1 MKNKDNLDSKKEKKV
16 NKIKEQLARLREKL
30 ASENK
35 HPSFPSKSK
44 FKKTKDEAKQAEAP
58 KKVKEAKEK
67 KTRRKE
73 EPKKKVKEAKEKKEE
88 PKKKVK
94 GAKEKK
100 EEPKNKAKEAKEKKA
115 RRKEEA
121 KKKAKEA
128 KEKKARRKEEA
139 KKKEVRIKAEAKKKE
154 ARIKVEAKKKE
165 ARIKVE
171 AKKKEARI
179 KVEAQRKAKEEAKK
193 KEEEAQR
200 KEEEAKRTY
209 EEELEEQLSE
219 EEITGFQL
227 EKTDMD
233 KMCNRVCEIIAGYEA
248 KGILQSEL
256 WKKLKLSSRDGSRL
270 ALKLE
275 RMGMI
280 TREKILEKERWTYK
294 LIIKKTPIS
303 TKSIEGAPCLT
314 CPVQSKCSIDG
325 EISPKTCQWIED
337 WVLIE
342 LKNK

>member
-1 MKNKDNLDSKKEKKV
+1 VGNDKNVGVKKEKGIRKLTDRISFWKAKSQADEEERHSPKPKPKLK
-16 NKIKEQLARLREKL
+16 KIKA
-30 ASENK
+30 
-35 HPSFPSKSK
+35 
-44 FKKTKDEAKQAEAP
+44 KTKQ
-58 KKVKEAKEK
+58 
-67 KTRRKE
+67 
-73 EPKKKVKEAKEKKEE
+73 
-88 PKKKVK
+88 
-94 GAKEKK
+94 
-100 EEPKNKAKEAKEKKA
+100 PKNKKFQVIEPQRKA
-115 RRKEEA
+115 N
-121 KKKAKEA
+121 
-128 KEKKARRKEEA
+128 EA
-139 KKKEVRIKAEAKKKE
+139 KKKEARIKVEPQRKANEAKIEAQRKANEAKIEAQRKANETKKKEARIKIEAQRKANEAKIVAQRKAKEAKKKE
-154 ARIKVEAKKKE
+154 ARIKVEAQRKAKKAKIV
-165 ARIKVE
+165 AQRKAKE

-193 KEEEAQR
+193 KEEEAKK

-209 EEELEEQLSE
+209 EDELEEQLSE

-233 KMCNRVCEIIAGYEA
+233 KMCNRVCEMIAGYENE
-248 KGILQSEL
+248 GTLQSEL

-280 TREKILEKERWTYK
+280 TREKILEKQRWTYK
-294 LIIKKTPIS
+294 LIIKKIPIS

>member
-1 MKNKDNLDSKKEKKV
+1 MKNDNNLGNPKLKKI
-16 NKIKEQLARLREKL
+16 NKIKEELARLREKL
-30 ASENK
+30 SASENK
-35 HPSFPSKSK
+35 QPSSSLKPKPKKIQAKTKQAKSQKFQVIEAQRKSK
-44 FKKTKDEAKQAEAP
+44 
-58 KKVKEAKEK
+58 
-67 KTRRKE
+67 
-73 EPKKKVKEAKEKKEE
+73 
-88 PKKKVK
+88 
-94 GAKEKK
+94 
-100 EEPKNKAKEAKEKKA
+100 
-115 RRKEEA
+115 
-121 KKKAKEA
+121 
-128 KEKKARRKEEA
+128 EA
-139 KKKEVRIKAEAKKKE
+139 KKKEARIKAEAKKKE
-154 ARIKVEAKKKE
+154 TRIKAEAKKKETRIKEEAKKKETRIKVEAQRKSKKAKIV
-165 ARIKVE
+165 AQRKSKE

-179 KVEAQRKAKEEAKK
+179 KVEAQRKAKEEAKR
-193 KEEEAQR
+193 KEEEAKK

-209 EEELEEQLSE
+209 EDELEEQLSE

-233 KMCNRVCEIIAGYEA
+233 KMCNRVCEMIAGYETN
-248 KGILQSEL
+248 GTLQSEL

-294 LIIKKTPIS
+294 LIIKKIPVS

-337 WVLIE
+337 WVMIE

>member
-16 NKIKEQLARLREKL
+16 NKIKEQLARLRAKL

-35 HPSFPSKSK
+35 HPSFASKSK
-44 FKKTKDEAKQAEAP
+44 FKKTKDKAKQAEAP
-58 KKVKEAKEK
+58 KKAKEAKEK
-67 KTRRKE
+67 KARRKE
-73 EPKKKVKEAKEKKEE
+73 DPKKKAKEAKEKKARRKED
-88 PKKKVK
+88 PKK
-94 GAKEKK
+94 
-100 EEPKNKAKEAKEKKA
+100 KAKEAKEKKA

-139 KKKEVRIKAEAKKKE
+139 KKKAKEAKEKKARRKEEAKKK
-154 ARIKVEAKKKE
+154 AKEAKEKE
-165 ARIKVE
+165 
-171 AKKKEARI
+171 
-179 KVEAQRKAKEEAKK
+179 EEAKK
-193 KEEEAQR
+193 KEEEA
-200 KEEEAKRTY
+200 KRTY
-209 EEELEEQLSE
+209 EDELEEQLTE

-233 KMCNRVCEIIAGYEA
+233 KMCNRVCEIIAGYESD
-248 KGILQSEL
+248 GILQSQL
-256 WKKLKLSSRDGSRL
+256 WKKFKLSSRDGSRL

-303 TKSIEGAPCLT
+303 TKSIEGSPCLT
-314 CPVQSKCSIDG
+314 CPVESKCSLDG

-337 WVLIE
+337 WVMIE

>member
-1 MKNKDNLDSKKEKKV
+1 MKNDSNLGNKKQKKI
-16 NKIKEQLARLREKL
+16 NKIKEQLEQLRAKL
-30 ASENK
+30 SASKNKQSSFSSKPEFKKIQAKTRQVENK
-35 HPSFPSKSK
+35 K
-44 FKKTKDEAKQAEAP
+44 FQVIEAE
-58 KKVKEAKEK
+58 
-67 KTRRKE
+67 R
-73 EPKKKVKEAKEKKEE
+73 
-88 PKKKVK
+88 
-94 GAKEKK
+94 
-100 EEPKNKAKEAKEKKA
+100 KAKEAKK
-115 RRKEEA
+115 
-121 KKKAKEA
+121 KEA
-128 KEKKARRKEEA
+128 RIIVGQRKSKEA
-139 KKKEVRIKAEAKKKE
+139 KKKEVRIKVDGQRKTKEVKKKSKEAKKKE
-154 ARIKVEAKKKE
+154 ARIKVEAKKKAKEAKEETKRKEEE
-165 ARIKVE
+165 AREE
-171 AKKKEARI
+171 AE
-179 KVEAQRKAKEEAKK
+179 RKAKEEAKK
-193 KEEEAQR
+193 KEEEAKK

-294 LIIKKTPIS
+294 LIIKKIPIS

>member
-1 MKNKDNLDSKKEKKV
+1 MVKNDNNMGNKKRKKI
-16 NKIKEQLARLREKL
+16 NKIKEELARLREKL
-30 ASENK
+30 SASENK
-35 HPSFPSKSK
+35 QSSFSSLPKSK
-44 FKKTKDEAKQAEAP
+44 KIQA
-58 KKVKEAKEK
+58 
-67 KTRRKE
+67 KTRQ
-73 EPKKKVKEAKEKKEE
+73 V
-88 PKKKVK
+88 
-94 GAKEKK
+94 
-100 EEPKNKAKEAKEKKA
+100 KNKKFQVIEAQ
-115 RRKEEA
+115 RKS
-121 KKKAKEA
+121 K
-128 KEKKARRKEEA
+128 EA

-154 ARIKVEAKKKE
+154 ARIKAEGKKKE
-165 ARIKVE
+165 VRIKAE
-171 AKKKEARI
+171 GKK
-179 KVEAQRKAKEEAKK
+179 KAKEEAKK
-193 KEEEAQR
+193 KEEEAKKKEEEAKK

-233 KMCNRVCEIIAGYEA
+233 KMCNRVCEIIADYET
-248 KGILQSEL
+248 KGTLQSEL

-294 LIIKKTPIS
+294 LIIKKIPVS

-337 WVLIE
+337 WVMIE

>member
-35 HPSFPSKSK
+35 HPSFPSKPK
-44 FKKTKDEAKQAEAP
+44 FKKTKDKAKQAEAP
-58 KKVKEAKEK
+58 KKAKEAKEK
-67 KTRRKE
+67 KARRKE
-73 EPKKKVKEAKEKKEE
+73 EPKKK
-88 PKKKVK
+88 
-94 GAKEKK
+94 
-100 EEPKNKAKEAKEKKA
+100 AKEKKA

-128 KEKKARRKEEA
+128 KEKE
-139 KKKEVRIKAEAKKKE
+139 
-154 ARIKVEAKKKE
+154 
-165 ARIKVE
+165 
-171 AKKKEARI
+171 
-179 KVEAQRKAKEEAKK
+179 EEAKK
-193 KEEEAQR
+193 KEEEAR
-200 KEEEAKRTY
+200 RTY
-209 EEELEEQLSE
+209 EEELEEQLTE

-233 KMCNRVCEIIAGYEA
+233 KMCNRVCEIIAGYETE
-248 KGILQSEL
+248 GILQSQL
-256 WKKLKLSSRDGSRL
+256 WKKFKLSSRDGSRL

-275 RMGMI
+275 RMGNI

-303 TKSIEGAPCLT
+303 TKSIEGSPCLT
-314 CPVQSKCSIDG
+314 CPVEAKCSLDG
-325 EISPKTCQWIED
+325 EVSPKTCQWIED
-337 WVLIE
+337 WVMIE

>member
-35 HPSFPSKSK
+35 NPSFPSKSK
-44 FKKTKDEAKQAEAP
+44 FKKTKDKAKQAEAP
-58 KKVKEAKEK
+58 
-67 KTRRKE
+67 
-73 EPKKKVKEAKEKKEE
+73 
-88 PKKKVK
+88 
-94 GAKEKK
+94 
-100 EEPKNKAKEAKEKKA
+100 
-115 RRKEEA
+115 
-121 KKKAKEA
+121 KKAKEA
-128 KEKKARRKEEA
+128 KEKKARKKEDPKKKAKEA
-139 KKKEVRIKAEAKKKE
+139 KEK
-154 ARIKVEAKKKE
+154 
-165 ARIKVE
+165 
-171 AKKKEARI
+171 
-179 KVEAQRKAKEEAKK
+179 KEEAKK
-193 KEEEAQR
+193 KEEEAKK

-209 EEELEEQLSE
+209 EDELEEQLSE

-233 KMCNRVCEIIAGYEA
+233 KMCNRVCEMIAGYETN
-248 KGILQSEL
+248 GTLQSEL

-303 TKSIEGAPCLT
+303 TKSIEGSPCLT
-314 CPVQSKCSIDG
+314 CPVEAKCSLDG

-337 WVLIE
+337 WVMIE

>member
-1 MKNKDNLDSKKEKKV
+1 MKNDSNLGNKKRKKI
-16 NKIKEQLARLREKL
+16 NKIKEELARLREKL
-30 ASENK
+30 SASENK
-35 HPSFPSKSK
+35 QSSFSSRSKSK
-44 FKKTKDEAKQAEAP
+44 KIQAKTKQAKSQKFQVIEAQ
-58 KKVKEAKEK
+58 
-67 KTRRKE
+67 RKS
-73 EPKKKVKEAKEKKEE
+73 K
-88 PKKKVK
+88 
-94 GAKEKK
+94 
-100 EEPKNKAKEAKEKKA
+100 
-115 RRKEEA
+115 
-121 KKKAKEA
+121 
-128 KEKKARRKEEA
+128 EA
-139 KKKEVRIKAEAKKKE
+139 KKKETRIKVEAQRKSKEAKKKETRIKAEAKKKE
-154 ARIKVEAKKKE
+154 TRIKAEAKKKE
-165 ARIKVE
+165 TRIKAE
-171 AKKKEARI
+171 AKKKETRI
-179 KVEAQRKAKEEAKK
+179 KAEAKKKETIIKAEAKKKAKEEAKK
-193 KEEEAQR
+193 KEEEAKK
-200 KEEEAKRTY
+200 KEEDAKRTY

-233 KMCNRVCEIIAGYEA
+233 KMCNRVCEIIADYET
-248 KGILQSEL
+248 KGTLQSEL

-294 LIIKKTPIS
+294 LIIKKIPIS

-337 WVLIE
+337 WVMIE

>member
-35 HPSFPSKSK
+35 HPSFPSKPK
-44 FKKTKDEAKQAEAP
+44 FKKTKDEAKQAKAS
-58 KKVKEAKEK
+58 KEAKEK
-67 KTRRKE
+67 KARRKE
-73 EPKKKVKEAKEKKEE
+73 EPKKKAKE
-88 PKKKVK
+88 V
-94 GAKEKK
+94 
-100 EEPKNKAKEAKEKKA
+100 KEKKA

-121 KKKAKEA
+121 KKKVKEA
-128 KEKKARRKEEA
+128 KEKKEEEKRKE
-139 KKKEVRIKAEAKKKE
+139 
-154 ARIKVEAKKKE
+154 
-165 ARIKVE
+165 
-171 AKKKEARI
+171 
-179 KVEAQRKAKEEAKK
+179 EEAKK
-193 KEEEAQR
+193 KEEEA
-200 KEEEAKRTY
+200 KRTY
-209 EEELEEQLSE
+209 EDELEEQLTE

-233 KMCNRVCEIIAGYEA
+233 KMCNRVCENIADYESV
-248 KGILQSEL
+248 GILQSQL
-256 WKKLKLSSRDGSRL
+256 WKKYKLSSRDGSRL

-294 LIIKKTPIS
+294 LIIKKTPVS

-314 CPVQSKCSIDG
+314 CPVEAKCSLDG

-337 WVLIE
+337 WVMIE

>member
-1 MKNKDNLDSKKEKKV
+1 MGNDKNVGAKKEKGIRKLKDRISFWKAKLQADEEEHHSPKPKPKLK
-16 NKIKEQLARLREKL
+16 KIKA
-30 ASENK
+30 
-35 HPSFPSKSK
+35 
-44 FKKTKDEAKQAEAP
+44 KTKQA
-58 KKVKEAKEK
+58 
-67 KTRRKE
+67 
-73 EPKKKVKEAKEKKEE
+73 
-88 PKKKVK
+88 
-94 GAKEKK
+94 
-100 EEPKNKAKEAKEKKA
+100 KNKKFQVIEPQRKA
-115 RRKEEA
+115 N
-121 KKKAKEA
+121 
-128 KEKKARRKEEA
+128 
-139 KKKEVRIKAEAKKKE
+139 EAKKKE
-154 ARIKVEAKKKE
+154 ARIKVEAQRKAKKAKIV
-165 ARIKVE
+165 AQRKAKE

-193 KEEEAQR
+193 KEEEAKK

-209 EEELEEQLSE
+209 EDELEEQLSE

-233 KMCNRVCEIIAGYEA
+233 KMCNRVCEMIAGYENE
-248 KGILQSEL
+248 GTLQSEL

-280 TREKILEKERWTYK
+280 TREKILEKQRWTYK
-294 LIIKKTPIS
+294 LIIKKIPIS

>member
-1 MKNKDNLDSKKEKKV
+1 MKNDNNLGNKKRKKI
-16 NKIKEQLARLREKL
+16 NKIKEELARLREKL
-30 ASENK
+30 SVSENK
-35 HPSFPSKSK
+35 QSSFSLRSKSK
-44 FKKTKDEAKQAEAP
+44 KIQA
-58 KKVKEAKEK
+58 
-67 KTRRKE
+67 KTRQ
-73 EPKKKVKEAKEKKEE
+73 A
-88 PKKKVK
+88 
-94 GAKEKK
+94 
-100 EEPKNKAKEAKEKKA
+100 KNKKFQVIEAQSKP
-115 RRKEEA
+115 
-121 KKKAKEA
+121 
-128 KEKKARRKEEA
+128 EEA
-139 KKKEVRIKAEAKKKE
+139 KKKEVRIKAEAKKK
-154 ARIKVEAKKKE
+154 
-165 ARIKVE
+165 
-171 AKKKEARI
+171 
-179 KVEAQRKAKEEAKK
+179 AKEEAKR
-193 KEEEAQR
+193 KEEEAKK

-233 KMCNRVCEIIAGYEA
+233 KMCNRVCEMIAGYETN
-248 KGILQSEL
+248 GTLQSEL

-294 LIIKKTPIS
+294 LIIKKIPVS

>member
-1 MKNKDNLDSKKEKKV
+1 VKNDSKLGNKKQKKI
-16 NKIKEQLARLREKL
+16 NKIKDQLARLRASLK

-35 HPSFPSKSK
+35 QSLSPPKPKLKKIKSE
-44 FKKTKDEAKQAEAP
+44 TKQAEN
-58 KKVKEAKEK
+58 KKIKVIGVK
-67 KTRRKE
+67 R
-73 EPKKKVKEAKEKKEE
+73 
-88 PKKKVK
+88 
-94 GAKEKK
+94 
-100 EEPKNKAKEAKEKKA
+100 KAKVAT
-115 RRKEEA
+115 
-121 KKKAKEA
+121 
-128 KEKKARRKEEA
+128 
-139 KKKEVRIKAEAKKKE
+139 KKE
-154 ARIKVEAKKKE
+154 ARIKVEAQ
-165 ARIKVE
+165 RKVKE

-179 KVEAQRKAKEEAKK
+179 KVEAQRIAKEEAKK
-193 KEEEAQR
+193 KEEEAKK

-209 EEELEEQLSE
+209 EDELEEQLSE

-233 KMCNRVCEIIAGYEA
+233 KMCNRVCEMIAGYENE
-248 KGILQSEL
+248 GTLQSEL

-280 TREKILEKERWTYK
+280 TREKILEKQRWTYK
-294 LIIKKTPIS
+294 LIIKKIPIS

>member
-1 MKNKDNLDSKKEKKV
+1 
-16 NKIKEQLARLREKL
+16 LARLREKL
-30 ASENK
+30 SASENK
-35 HPSFPSKSK
+35 QPSSSLKPKPKKIQAKTKQAKSQKFQVIEAQRKSK
-44 FKKTKDEAKQAEAP
+44 
-58 KKVKEAKEK
+58 
-67 KTRRKE
+67 
-73 EPKKKVKEAKEKKEE
+73 
-88 PKKKVK
+88 
-94 GAKEKK
+94 
-100 EEPKNKAKEAKEKKA
+100 
-115 RRKEEA
+115 
-121 KKKAKEA
+121 
-128 KEKKARRKEEA
+128 EA
-139 KKKEVRIKAEAKKKE
+139 KKKEARIKAEAKKKE
-154 ARIKVEAKKKE
+154 ARIKVEAQRKSKKAKIV
-165 ARIKVE
+165 AQRKSKE

-179 KVEAQRKAKEEAKK
+179 KVEAQRKAKEEAKR
-193 KEEEAQR
+193 KEEEAKK

-233 KMCNRVCEIIAGYEA
+233 KMCNRVCEIIADYET
-248 KGILQSEL
+248 KGTLQSEL

-294 LIIKKTPIS
+294 LIIKKIPVS

-337 WVLIE
+337 WVMIE

>member
-1 MKNKDNLDSKKEKKV
+1 MKNDNNLGNPKLKKI
-16 NKIKEQLARLREKL
+16 NKIKEELARLREKL
-30 ASENK
+30 SASENK
-35 HPSFPSKSK
+35 QPSSSLKPKPK
-44 FKKTKDEAKQAEAP
+44 KIQAKTKQAKSQKFQVIEAQSKP
-58 KKVKEAKEK
+58 K
-67 KTRRKE
+67 
-73 EPKKKVKEAKEKKEE
+73 
-88 PKKKVK
+88 
-94 GAKEKK
+94 
-100 EEPKNKAKEAKEKKA
+100 
-115 RRKEEA
+115 EA
-121 KKKAKEA
+121 KKKEA
-128 KEKKARRKEEA
+128 RIKVEAQSKSKEA

-171 AKKKEARI
+171 AQRKSKKAKIVAQRKSKEAKKKEARI

-193 KEEEAQR
+193 KEEEAKK

-233 KMCNRVCEIIAGYEA
+233 KMCNRVCEIIAGYETN
-248 KGILQSEL
+248 GTLQSEL

-294 LIIKKTPIS
+294 LIIKKIPVS

-337 WVLIE
+337 WVMIE